1 MKFETVKFDLRNQVA
16 HLRLNRP
23 QQRNAVNETLALE
36 LREALTAVAQN
47 PDVRAVILSGEGGAF
62 CAGADVT
69 QFGAELTPDAVET
82 YLLEKYKPI
91 IAAITTMPKPVIAA
105 IGGPAAGA
113 GMSIALACDFR
124 VMSDDAALY
133 PAFIKIGL
141 VPDAGA
147 TWFLARQIGYSRAL
161 EFAIDG
167 RPTSAERCLSLGLTN
182 RVVRPDQLNHEAE
195 SWARELA
202 EKPTYA
208 IALTKQA
215 MHFACEHD
223 LSASFDLEATLQKDA
238 IASQDHQI
246 GIDAFR
252 TRTKPV
258 FTGK

>member
-1 MKFETVKFDLRNQVA
+1 MKFETVKFDIRHHVA

-23 QQRNAVNETLALE
+23 QQRNAVNDTLAVE
-36 LREALTAVAQN
+36 LYEALNSVSNN
-47 PDVRAVILSGEGGAF
+47 PDVRAVVLSGEGGAF
-62 CAGADVT
+62 CAGADIT
-69 QFGAELTPDAVET
+69 QFGTELTPDAVES
-82 YLLEKYKPI
+82 YLQEKYKPI
-91 IAAITTMPKPVIAA
+91 IAAITSMPKPILAA
-105 IGGPAAGA
+105 LGGPAAGA

-167 RPTSAERCLSLGLTN
+167 RPMSAERCLSLGLTN
-182 RVVRPDQLNHEAE
+182 RVVRPDQLHHEAE

-208 IALTKQA
+208 FALTKQTFQ
-215 MHFACEHD
+215 FACENN
-223 LSASFDLEATLQKDA
+223 LMASFDLEAKLQKLA
-238 IASQDHQI
+238 IASDDHQI